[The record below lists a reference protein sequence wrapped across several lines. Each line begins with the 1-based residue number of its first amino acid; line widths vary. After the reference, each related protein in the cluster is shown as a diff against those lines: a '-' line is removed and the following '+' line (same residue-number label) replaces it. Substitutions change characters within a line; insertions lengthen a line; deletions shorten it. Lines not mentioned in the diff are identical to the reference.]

1 MGQYISPS
9 AKYRKHRMIIQVSAS
24 IVVSI
29 SSCHAVD
36 PGLIPGG
43 GIHIFF
49 FSNYSLTGQRQCR
62 K

>member
-9 AKYRKHRMIIQVSAS
+9 AKYRKHRMIIQISAS

-49 FSNYSLTGQRQCR
+49 RLIIL
-62 K
+62 